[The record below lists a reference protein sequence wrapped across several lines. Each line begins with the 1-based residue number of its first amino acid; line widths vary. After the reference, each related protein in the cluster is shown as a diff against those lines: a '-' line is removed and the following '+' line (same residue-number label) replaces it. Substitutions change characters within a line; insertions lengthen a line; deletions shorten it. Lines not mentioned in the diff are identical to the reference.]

1 MTTMAAKFQIPR
13 NNGSVVLGFS
23 LLVVLSQLAERALS
37 QCNWI
42 LSAPGVRTAA
52 VTPLCHMLVNCMP
65 VGGWAAG
72 FCPWA
77 SLSVAVVR
85 LLCGAL

>member
-1 MTTMAAKFQIPR
+1 
-13 NNGSVVLGFS
+13 
-23 LLVVLSQLAERALS
+23 
-37 QCNWI
+37 
-42 LSAPGVRTAA
+42 VRTAA